1 MHAARSRGQQAA
13 DRLQR
18 AGLAGTVGADQ
29 AHQFALV
36 DVQVDSLHGAYAAVM
51 HLQAA
56 NFEEA
61 HAGVPR

>member
-1 MHAARSRGQQAA
+1 LTGA
-13 DRLQR
+13 
-18 AGLAGTVGADQ
+18 VGADQ

-36 DVQVDSLHGAYAAVM
+36 DMQVDSLHGAYATVM